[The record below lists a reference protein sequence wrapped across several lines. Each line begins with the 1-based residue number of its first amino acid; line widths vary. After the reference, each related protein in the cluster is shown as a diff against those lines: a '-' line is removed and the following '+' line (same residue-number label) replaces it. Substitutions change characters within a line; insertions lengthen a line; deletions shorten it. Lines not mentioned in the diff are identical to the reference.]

1 MGVCLNTISGEA
13 FRSYNHFKEYNGHME
28 KTWYN
33 LGYSGNRM
41 GTWRYN
47 GDSGEGYNEWI
58 AGAWEYRQFGYNGH
72 RTTYSMT
79 RRGNAQVIT
88 QVAVHF

>member
-1 MGVCLNTISGEA
+1 MDTWKKHGTI
-13 FRSYNHFKEYNGHME
+13 
-28 KTWYN
+28 WDIV
-33 LGYSGNRM
+33 
-41 GTWRYN
+41 GTQWEHGGIIGTVGRDIYI
-47 GDSGEGYNEWI
+47 YNEWI

>member
-1 MGVCLNTISGEA
+1 MD
-13 FRSYNHFKEYNGHME
+13 
-28 KTWYN
+28 TWKKR
-33 LGYSGNRM
+33 GKIGDIVGTQWEHGGIM
-41 GTWRYN
+41 GTVGR
-47 GDSGEGYNEWI
+47 DNEWI